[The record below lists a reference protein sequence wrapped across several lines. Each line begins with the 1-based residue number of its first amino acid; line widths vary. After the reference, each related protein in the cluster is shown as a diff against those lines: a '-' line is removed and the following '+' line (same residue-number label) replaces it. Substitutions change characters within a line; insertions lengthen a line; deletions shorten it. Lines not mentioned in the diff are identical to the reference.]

1 MTLPYSTQAGKLAF
15 QEATALYRSLNYRIG
30 DFKALRGLSA
40 DLKQLSSIRTGAR
53 AATNPISTAYKK
65 LEFDISKSNK
75 KISGIQKVTDALKK
89 GAFREINPKWGAA
102 LNVLL
107 NVAMAG
113 VTLLSIKSNEAIQTI
128 NLANGKR
135 SEADLQDAF
144 TRGINNSIQIRGQQK
159 QIEALRLGEQRVR
172 DRIYATEKEQIKQ
185 RQTIN
190 DITYEVR
197 QGRRIVE
204 QKISEQGQRITSINN
219 EVKTAI
225 QGINTNTQNAI
236 KNAITDLQTRLR
248 SANDTIAKLNS
259 DIANRLSGFGSQL
272 TSLQS
277 TVNSIKKP
285 TPVDTASLVTSAR
298 NAAQQEVAGLR
309 NQVSTLQ
316 SALNAVSSNVG
327 GIQQAIPT
335 LSSGINTAATTA
347 KQAQSTA
354 DAALREAKNKGLFD
368 TSSLQRELDAKF
380 NQFVQQNNQA
390 LKIKDLQLSD
400 LSRRFDQ
407 EFSNFQRQSQL
418 TADQRFSEF
427 VRSNN
432 EALKIR
438 DLTTSNLSKE
448 FDSKLQQFQNT
459 TNSRLGNIEKVNE
472 QGNKRLDEILPKIN
486 QILPTLAGLP
496 LIVARATSDQLR
508 PDIPTISGIE
518 AATGRAMCRNLQTG
532 CGRQAID
539 DAIGNI
545 NQHNT
550 NNTGSVLDALN
561 TGANAAQ
568 ITLLNTINGKLG
580 DAIPGGIGGKLNKLA
595 SWLQLD
601 RLLNLLTFAATV
613 HNAAQLTSDIAVT
626 LGSALGNVLSLIG
639 IKNDDGGAID
649 VGQIINSTVENLV
662 KGIIGESQYKQFS
675 EAWAKANRIYQATA
689 NVANSFTNIGHTI
702 LNGLEIVGGNTGK
715 IGNALRI
722 WGAVGENAYN
732 WMNPQPNYHSRIFQF
747 FEKAQNTASTV
758 QQVTQVPLDVISSVT
773 EFNNSTKELVDS
785 VTQKPET
792 TQGQDVG
799 DAETVKEQRDAAKI
813 ASVGAVYDITD
824 LFDAN
829 D

>member
-15 QEATALYRSLNYRIG
+15 QEATGLYRSLNYRIG

-53 AATNPISTAYKK
+53 AATNPISSAYKQ
-65 LEFDISKSNK
+65 LEFDIKDGK
-75 KISGIQKVTDALKK
+75 KVTDGLKSGNWK
-89 GAFREINPKWGAA
+89 NVGGKFASFMTLAFAA
-102 LNVLL
+102 LSVFGAIIGVVNSRAITQLSAITVRQFEVQGREFAIQFRLIEKTFTGLRNVSKTVDKL
-107 NVAMAG
+107 VKEQKEFVDRTYAEA
-113 VTLLSIKSNEAIQTI
+113 TKSN
-128 NLANGKR
+128 
-135 SEADLQDAF
+135 
-144 TRGINNSIQIRGQQK
+144 RGA
-159 QIEALRLGEQRVR
+159 IEA
-172 DRIYATEKEQIKQ
+172 
-185 RQTIN
+185 RQKAN
-190 DITYEVR
+190 DALYEVR
-197 QGRRIVE
+197 AGRKILEDRISSE
-204 QKISEQGQRITSINN
+204 LQKANARVAELNTRITNTLKNN
-219 EVKTAI
+219 NNNIV
-225 QGINTNTQNAI
+225 
-236 KNAITDLQTRLR
+236 
-248 SANDTIAKLNS
+248 
-259 DIANRLSGFGSQL
+259 
-272 TSLQS
+272 TSLQNTVS
-277 TVNSIKKP
+277 SLQNSLSQSNRNVEAANNEIKRLSTRVDKTETVTRQLPATIQRVTNASQDTTVKAVDRAFETIQQVNKRWGVTVTPVTITPATVNVSESGGVTV
-285 TPVDTASLVTSAR
+285 TPASVTPAR
-298 NAAQQEVAGLR
+298 VTFSDFSTSDLGLQIRVNQERQQSNITSQL
-309 NQVSTLQ
+309 
-316 SALNAVSSNVG
+316 SALGSAISNVG
-327 GIQQAIPT
+327 GV
-335 LSSGINTAATTA
+335 ATNA
-347 KQAQSTA
+347 NNKA
-354 DAALREAKNKGLFD
+354 DLALNEAKNKGIVDF
-368 TSSLQRELDAKF
+368 TPVNA
-380 NQFVQQNNQA
+380 
-390 LKIKDLQLSD
+390 KIK
-400 LSRRFDQ
+400 
-407 EFSNFQRQSQL
+407 E
-418 TADQRFSEF
+418 
-427 VRSNN
+427 
-432 EALKIR
+432 
-438 DLTTSNLSKE
+438 
-448 FDSKLQQFQNT
+448 
-459 TNSRLGNIEKVNE
+459 IERVNE
-472 QGNKRLDEILPKIN
+472 QGNRKLDDILGKVNSIIPV
-486 QILPTLAGLP
+486 LA
-496 LIVARATSDQLR
+496 LIPARAAQQIKQDMPSVGD
-508 PDIPTISGIE
+508 IE

-532 CGRQAID
+532 CGRKAID

-545 NQHNT
+545 TNNVNQHNT

-626 LGSALGNVLSLIG
+626 LGSALSNVLSLIG
-639 IKNDDGGAID
+639 IKNDDGSAID
-649 VGQIINSTVENLV
+649 IGQIINSTVENLV

-675 EAWAKANRIYQATA
+675 EAWAKANRIYQATT